1 MPKKTNKIS
10 TANDKIYTPVETAKT
25 IISKFDLYGKVLDP
39 FRGGGAFY
47 DNYPNTVTKDWCEI
61 DLGKDFFEYNEKV
74 DWIVSNPPYSIFG
87 EVLKH
92 SMELADNIVYL
103 IPLNKLTSSFTR
115 VKELSTFGGIP
126 YMYLLSP
133 KACNFPFGFCTCA
146 VWIKKGYTGNT
157 KIEVAEYTI
166 GE

>member
-1 MPKKTNKIS
+1 MAS
-10 TANDKIYTPVETAKT
+10 TTHDRIYTPEETAKT
-25 IISKFDLYGKVLDP
+25 IIGKFNLSGKVLDP
-39 FRGGGAFY
+39 FRGKGAFY
-47 DNYPNTVTKDWCEI
+47 YNYPEGIEKDWCEI
-61 DLGKDFFEYNEKV
+61 DEGRDFFDYKEKV

-115 VKELSTFGGIP
+115 VKELHDFGGIP
-126 YMYLLSP
+126 YIYLLNP

-146 VWIKKGYTGNT
+146 VWIKKGYRGDT
-157 KIEVAEYTI
+157 KMEVAE
-166 GE
+166 